1 MMIVSWCSLLVIN
14 LLSILLSVTIC
25 GWVPSSVNFQLQ
37 LSLSRHSI
45 NNYTDLT
52 ISWAPLSPLSC
63 YLAPAAESGASQ
75 EPRPSAP
82 AAARLTTL
90 SSDRYLIG
98 CPPPPRLPLAVGL
111 IKLVTPASYW
121 SRENKIT
128 AGTRGFLS
136 LLKWCYK
143 RLASTAGDHK
153 IILKFIEIYYCWC
166 PKHCRISK
174 ESS

>member
-1 MMIVSWCSLLVIN
+1 MRWWLYLDVHFLSLTCCQFSWASLFVAESPRVLIFSSSSLCLGTQLTITLISQFPGRPLSTELLVRR
-14 LLSILLSVTIC
+14 
-25 GWVPSSVNFQLQ
+25 
-37 LSLSRHSI
+37 LSR
-45 NNYTDLT
+45 
-52 ISWAPLSPLSC
+52 AP
-63 YLAPAAESGASQ
+63 
-75 EPRPSAP
+75 AP

>member
-1 MMIVSWCSLLVIN
+1 MRWWLYLDVH
-14 LLSILLSVTIC
+14 
-25 GWVPSSVNFQLQ
+25 F
-37 LSLSRHSI
+37 LSLTCCQFSWASLFVAESPRVLIFSSSSLCLG
-45 NNYTDLT
+45 TQLT
-52 ISWAPLSPLSC
+52 ITLISLFPGRPLSPLSC
-63 YLAPAAESGASQ
+63 YLAPAPLKSPGT
-75 EPRPSAP
+75 RAP